1 VNVLGTVSNLDD
13 IFLFFDIFIVDICL
27 EGIPKA
33 PVKHV
38 YKRRGNKP
46 EAEVTKAINKSP
58 LESV

>member
-1 VNVLGTVSNLDD
+1 
-13 IFLFFDIFIVDICL
+13 LFSDIFIVDICL